1 MPYIDTRGIYPTY
14 RNGMVAVQLPHWT
27 PRNISVAEALVIMAR
42 LDLTYGAHFYLQG
55 ERNT

>member
-14 RNGMVAVQLPHWT
+14 RSGMVAVQLPHWT
-27 PRNISVAEALVIMAR
+27 PRNVSVSEALAIMAR

-55 ERNT
+55 A